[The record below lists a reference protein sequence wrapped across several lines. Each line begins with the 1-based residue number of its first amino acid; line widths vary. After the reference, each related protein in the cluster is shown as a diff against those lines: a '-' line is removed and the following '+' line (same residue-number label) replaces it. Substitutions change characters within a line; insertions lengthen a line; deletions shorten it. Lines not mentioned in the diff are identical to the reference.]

1 MDVQGRACFQALKL
15 KPSVGSME
23 GNFVLRFLLVTVD
36 EQKITSGASTGKII
50 PLLRGA
56 TCGSVSSV
64 GQVGS
69 VNAAREG
76 AEQETGALEQLPDFW
91 PRQLSG

>member
-1 MDVQGRACFQALKL
+1 
-15 KPSVGSME
+15 ME

-36 EQKITSGASTGKII
+36 EQKITSGASTGEII

-56 TCGSVSSV
+56 NCGSVSSV

-69 VNAAREG
+69 VNATGEG
-76 AEQETGALEQLPDFW
+76 GEQETGALEQLPDFW
-91 PRQLSG
+91 PRQSPG

>member
-1 MDVQGRACFQALKL
+1 
-15 KPSVGSME
+15 ME

-64 GQVGS
+64 GQVVS
-69 VNAAREG
+69 VHSFSAGNVVIGRNYKVSARRPKG
-76 AEQETGALEQLPDFW
+76 TSPNHFPNHGFG
-91 PRQLSG
+91 RQLTAELLDG